1 MSKQIP
7 TQPTNLKAVT
17 KIIPLNI
24 ETENDVEKLEQTIAT
39 LLNNGYRPLIAT
51 TTLAIFVKAVEVTV
65 K

>member
-7 TQPTNLKAVT
+7 TKQPTSLKAVT
-17 KIIPLNI
+17 KIIPLVV
-24 ETENDVEKLEQTIAT
+24 ETDSDVEKLEQTVAT

-51 TTLAIFVKAVEVTV
+51 TTLAIFVKAVEVP